1 MVPQSKKFEGSS
13 NIKLML
19 CWGIRNLEYGTI
31 KSKGDNFKL
40 INSKGSFLASTI
52 FGVLSLG
59 RHVELIGY
67 SSEKRARRLLHG
79 FGIFQ
84 KKKKF
89 LFQLFWFKILY

>member
-1 MVPQSKKFEGSS
+1 MVPQYNKSEGFS
-13 NIKLML
+13 NIKLMF
-19 CWGIRNLEYGTI
+19 CWGIRILEYGTI

-67 SSEKRARRLLHG
+67 SGEKRARRFLHG
-79 FGIFQ
+79 FGIFR

-89 LFQLFWFKILY
+89 LFQLFLSKILY